1 MNILFFFVVSSSFVL
16 TCFLSDFRMKNFYCG
31 RSIFVEFWDDVRKLH
46 ITSGRYKR
54 ISSRDDRNKRL
65 ASSELNRDIR
75 GKSWK
80 KHYLFLEEGF
90 KDTYSRLRWNM
101 LELLVSVRSL

>member
-1 MNILFFFVVSSSFVL
+1 MSILFFFVVSSSFVL

-80 KHYLFLEEGF
+80 STICSWRKGSRTHILGF
-90 KDTYSRLRWNM
+90 VGTCWNF
-101 LELLVSVRSL
+101 